1 MEKTSAAASLSDEHE
16 SKKNKHSAHLRRQ
29 PTDMEE
35 EEVAEKGVEEGAIV
49 ETDPDDPIELSK
61 VEEKSDFEKEFEQSA
76 KDMDDLDMKIAHIKD
91 EVNQKENSIVNDMM
105 KGKLEKSM
113 RQSEERLKI
122 VMDKYL
128 ESKNKD
134 EETIHEVEE
143 KMISK
148 LEEKLRNEIYQAGEV
163 VLIEKSDDIDLVVL
177 EDVVEGMNSRDIGK
191 DVEELEINILED
203 LDDEIKE
210 VGDQI
215 EKKLNETVHQI
226 EIEVIKEVLDID
238 VDEKDLSAV
247 EAELRS
253 EVVGETELEETS
265 GEDVMLVDEGSSE
278 EK

>member
-1 MEKTSAAASLSDEHE
+1 M
-16 SKKNKHSAHLRRQ
+16 
-29 PTDMEE
+29 
-35 EEVAEKGVEEGAIV
+35 
-49 ETDPDDPIELSK
+49 
-61 VEEKSDFEKEFEQSA
+61 
-76 KDMDDLDMKIAHIKD
+76 
-91 EVNQKENSIVNDMM
+91 
-105 KGKLEKSM
+105 
-113 RQSEERLKI
+113 

-128 ESKNKD
+128 GSKYED

-143 KMISK
+143 KMISN

-177 EDVVEGMNSRDIGK
+177 EDVVEGMNSRDIEK

-210 VGDQI
+210 VGDLI

-226 EIEVIKEVLDID
+226 EIEVIKEVLGID

-247 EAELRS
+247 EAELRN
-253 EVVGETELEETS
+253 EVVGKTELEETS
-265 GEDVMLVDEGSSE
+265 DEDVMLVNEGSSE